1 MWDGWILEDDG
12 AVHAAHTVDVAVLP
26 RPHGMLLRLDYA
38 MTEEQ
43 ARLGMVR
50 MVQVALSDN
59 QITTLAV
66 ELLDYRNKRRQQS
79 PGG

>member
-12 AVHAAHTVDVAVLP
+12 SVHAARTVEVAALP
-26 RPHGMLLRLDYA
+26 QPHGMLLRLNYA

-50 MVQVALSDN
+50 MVQVAFDE
-59 QITTLAV
+59 QQVATLAV
-66 ELLDYRNKRRQQS
+66 ELLDFRNKRRQQS